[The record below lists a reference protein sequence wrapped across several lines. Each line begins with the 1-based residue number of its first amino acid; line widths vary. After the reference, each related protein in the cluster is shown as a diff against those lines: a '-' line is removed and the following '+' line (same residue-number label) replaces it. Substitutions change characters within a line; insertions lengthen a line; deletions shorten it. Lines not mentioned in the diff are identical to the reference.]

1 MEKWAVMVMKGM
13 REISCVSLVFIVV
26 ITMADIIC
34 RAIYKPIVGTYELV
48 SFAGAVTIGLA
59 LPITAWEKGHI
70 YMEFIVERL
79 SVRTQALFSVIT
91 RALVMLLFFFIGI
104 ALYVVGTEMR
114 TSGEIALSLKIPVYP
129 IVYAVSIVCFFLCII
144 YIFEIVMIA
153 RKSHE

>member
-1 MEKWAVMVMKGM
+1 MEKWLVRVMKGM
-13 REISCVSLVFIVV
+13 REISCISLIFIVV
-26 ITMADIIC
+26 FTMVDIIC

-48 SFAGAVTIGLA
+48 SFAGAMTIGFA

-70 YMEFIVERL
+70 FMEFIVERL
-79 SVRTQALFSVIT
+79 SARTQTLISGFT
-91 RALVMLLFFFIGI
+91 RVLVMLLFLFIGI
-104 ALYVVGTEMR
+104 ALYVVGSEMR

-129 IVYAVSIVCFFLCII
+129 IVYAVSIVCFFLCLI